1 MSLQRLTT
9 LVSTACV
16 LFLVFTGALVPK
28 VHAEQSS
35 VQVTSDADCF
45 LVVDGKVTA
54 RLKSGVETEI
64 SMDTGSRKLSAYTA
78 GGDLW
83 ESEVNVTS
91 PSNPPLSL
99 PLRAVE
105 VKRVAAQEDVAA
117 LKSTV
122 DQLQAHLTAV
132 EEQNHNAMRNAEA
145 VRHERILI
153 VQAVSYYAERW
164 GTELG
169 LQGERHATSERLTQ
183 DAAINLMSQNQYTQ
197 MGALAEM
204 GFAWYYAHKA
214 HRNEKVAGAAA
225 VRMRDLEAALKDP
238 LGHPP
243 SPGQDSYLVMV
254 RKTYDGKRPGELI
267 TSPDSVI
274 YQGERK
280 SFQVSCSGVRGVS
293 GSKKLEIHYA
303 VVDSNN
309 SKKRHKGTVH
319 LKAQNKS
326 ERKLLLTDVYL
337 ACPKLTR

>member
-1 MSLQRLTT
+1 MNLRRLGR
-9 LVSTACV
+9 LSSTICV
-16 LFLVFTGALVPK
+16 LLLLVAATLAPK
-28 VHAEQSS
+28 AHAEEAS
-35 VQVTSDADCF
+35 VNITSDTDCI

-54 RLKSGVETEI
+54 RLQRGAETTIQLE
-64 SMDTGSRKLSAYTA
+64 TGSRKVSAYTA
-78 GGDLW
+78 GGDVW

-91 PSNPPLSL
+91 PSNPPLSI

-105 VKRVAAQEDVAA
+105 VKRVAAQENVAA

-122 DQLQAHLTAV
+122 DQLQAHLTAI

-145 VRHERILI
+145 VRHDRVLI
-153 VQAVSYYAERW
+153 VQAVSYYAQRW

-197 MGALAEM
+197 MGALAEL
-204 GFAWYYAHKA
+204 GIAWYQAHKA
-214 HRNEKVAGAAA
+214 HRNEKVAGAAT

-243 SPGQDSYLVMV
+243 SPGEDSYLVMV
-254 RKTYDGKRPGELI
+254 RKTYDGKRAGELI
-267 TSPDSVI
+267 TAPDSVI
-274 YQGERK
+274 YRGERK

-303 VVDSNN
+303 VHDSNN
-309 SKKRHKGTVH
+309 PKKKHKGTVH

-326 ERKLLLTDVYL
+326 ESKLLLTDVYL
-337 ACPKLTR
+337 ACPKLTQ